1 MTQPDIPITSSAGNY
16 AVQFISNV
24 ESTLSNE
31 KVLVVADS
39 FFREKYQALDLK
51 TFWIDAVEHRKN
63 LGTVEEITNF
73 MQTHGLKRDGVIV
86 GLGGGVIQDLVTLA
100 ASIYMRGVNWV
111 YVPTTLLG
119 MVDSCIGGKSSIN
132 TVKSKNLLGNIYP
145 PETVIIDTSF
155 ISSLSEI
162 DIKCG
167 LAEAAKIGYC
177 KGLEAFGAISE
188 ILTREAEIDYQRLI
202 YLTLTSKKWFIEIDE
217 FDKNERLQL
226 NFGHT
231 FGHAI
236 EKASDFKIP
245 HGIGVALGMKCAL
258 NFNSFVGRSSNNESV
273 LDSIIAKL
281 VTRSPSWLQNLRID
295 RTQLIEAFRSD
306 KKHSAE
312 RFSIILPTDH
322 SGVEICKFDQGPQV
336 EELITKAFDLTLRE
350 VGF

>member
-1 MTQPDIPITSSAGNY
+1 MTQPDIPIASSAGNY
-16 AVQFISNV
+16 SVQFQSNV
-24 ESTLSNE
+24 EISLKSD
-31 KVLVVADS
+31 KILVVADS
-39 FFREKYQALDLK
+39 FFREKYKALDEK
-51 TFWIDAVEHRKN
+51 IFWIDAVEHQKN
-63 LGTVEEITNF
+63 LGTVEEISNF
-73 MQTHGLKRDGVIV
+73 MQAHGLKRDGVIV

-100 ASIYMRGVNWV
+100 ASIYMRGVRWI

-145 PETVIIDTSF
+145 PETVIVDTSF

-167 LAEAAKIGYC
+167 LAEAAKIAYC
-177 KGLEAFGAISE
+177 KGLEAFDVISE
-188 ILTREAEIDYQRLI
+188 ILSQESEIDYQRLI

-258 NFNSFVGRSSNNESV
+258 NFNSLVGRSSNNESV
-273 LDSIIAKL
+273 LDSIVAAL
-281 VTRSPSWLQNLRID
+281 VAPSPSWLRDLRID
-295 RTQLIEAFRSD
+295 RTELIEAFRSD

-322 SGVEICKFDQGPQV
+322 SGVEICKFDQDPRV
-336 EELITKAFDLTLRE
+336 ESLITKAFDLALLE
-350 VGF
+350 VGL